1 MNNTTF
7 LKIRIYITFIIS
19 IGIWGLLA
27 WNYFH
32 GGIPRHLILAR
43 EDLPEISNAWGAIIL
58 PLLTW
63 FVGFRV
69 QKRENLESKFS
80 KIPSNVLYGFAG
92 GLAFGFAIAIV
103 FALRY
108 HGIPGYLLLVILVL
122 ALFYP
127 VYKVECLLGFVLGM
141 TFTFGAILPTAVGS
155 ILAIISF
162 FIYKVIRSG
171 LLYVVKYLGRL
182 FKR

>member
-19 IGIWGLLA
+19 IGICGLLA

-32 GGIPRHLILAR
+32 GGIPRHHILAR

-69 QKRENLESKFS
+69 QKRENLES
-80 KIPSNVLYGFAG
+80 L
-92 GLAFGFAIAIV
+92 
-103 FALRY
+103 
-108 HGIPGYLLLVILVL
+108 
-122 ALFYP
+122 
-127 VYKVECLLGFVLGM
+127 
-141 TFTFGAILPTAVGS
+141 T
-155 ILAIISF
+155 
-162 FIYKVIRSG
+162 
-171 LLYVVKYLGRL
+171 
-182 FKR
+182 